1 MNCFFKTFPLIRVFF
16 KPSLVTLV
24 NNEFYLLS
32 NDYGK
37 RAKKKK
43 IIFIKR
49 RLFTS
54 PRRPKKR
61 RREKKKLWKQRWGL
75 ILNSNGVTTRFEFS
89 KAFVRIIVNVSFI
102 SPIHWN
108 YPKKVFVWKPLLFAP
123 FLFKIYSYPC
133 EP

>member
-37 RAKKKK
+37 RAKKK

-61 RREKKKLWKQRWGL
+61 RREKK
-75 ILNSNGVTTRFEFS
+75 NFENNGED
-89 KAFVRIIVNVSFI
+89 
-102 SPIHWN
+102 
-108 YPKKVFVWKPLLFAP
+108 
-123 FLFKIYSYPC
+123 
-133 EP
+133 